1 MTPTD
6 GNPRLVHT
14 PEDFDNSYDGTPPWD
29 IGEPQPVFVAL
40 AKAGHLRGRV
50 LDAGCG
56 TGEHAI
62 MAAKLGHDTTGVDIS
77 PKAIR
82 IAERKAS
89 EHATAVRF
97 QVGSAL
103 RLGELGGSF
112 DTVLDSGLFHCFDD
126 RDRAAYVE
134 SLKTV
139 TAPGSRCFLA
149 CFSDRQ
155 PGVWGPRRVSQA
167 EIHQSFADGWHVDS
181 IEPAQFQILRNP
193 QVAEAKLLIPATF
206 GGAGHL

>member
-1 MTPTD
+1 MPPTED
-6 GNPRLVHT
+6 NPRPIHT

-29 IGEPQPVFVAL
+29 IGQPQPFFAAL
-40 AKAGHLRGRV
+40 AKAGEVRGRV

-62 MAAKLGHDTTGVDIS
+62 MAAQLGLDTTGIDAS

-82 IAERKAS
+82 IAERKAL
-89 EHATAVRF
+89 EHGVSVDFR
-97 QVGSAL
+97 VWNAL
-103 RLGELGGSF
+103 RLGELDGPF

-126 RDRAAYVE
+126 HDRAAYVE
-134 SLKTV
+134 SLKAA
-139 TAPGSRCFLA
+139 TAPGSRCLLA

-167 EIHQSFADGWHVDS
+167 EIRESFAEGWRVDS
-181 IEPAQFQILRNP
+181 IEPAQFQILHDP
-193 QVAEAKLLIPATF
+193 PTAEAWLVGVTRL
-206 GGAGHL
+206 

>member
-1 MTPTD
+1 MTPTE
-6 GNPRLVHT
+6 GNQRVIHT
-14 PEDFDNSYDGTPPWD
+14 PEEFDNSYDGTPPWD
-29 IGEPQPVFVAL
+29 IGQPQPFFVAL
-40 AKAGHLRGRV
+40 AKAGELLGRV

-62 MAAKLGHDTTGVDIS
+62 MAAKLGHDSTGVDLS

-82 IAERKAS
+82 IAERKAG
-89 EHATAVRF
+89 EHGVTVHFR
-97 QVGSAL
+97 VWDVL
-103 RLGELGGSF
+103 HLGELGGPF

-126 RDRAAYVE
+126 RDRVAYVE
-134 SLKTV
+134 SLIGA

-167 EIHQSFADGWHVDS
+167 EIRQSFADGWRVDS
-181 IEPAQFQILRNP
+181 IEPAQFQLMRDP
-193 QVAEAKLLIPATF
+193 AVAEAWLVRVTRL
-206 GGAGHL
+206 

>member
-1 MTPTD
+1 MQPTE
-6 GNPRLVHT
+6 GNPRPVHT
-14 PEDFDNSYDGTPPWD
+14 PQDFDDSYDGTPPWD
-29 IGEPQPVFVAL
+29 IGQPQPLFVAL
-40 AKAGHLRGRV
+40 AKVGELHGRV

-62 MAAKLGHDTTGVDIS
+62 MAAKLGLDTTGIDIS

-82 IAERKAS
+82 IAEQKAG
-89 EHATAVRF
+89 EQAAAVHFR
-97 QVGSAL
+97 VWSAL
-103 RLGELGGSF
+103 RLSELGETF

-126 RDRAAYVE
+126 QDRAAYVA
-134 SLKTV
+134 SLKAV

-167 EIHQSFADGWHVDS
+167 EIRESFAGGWRVDS
-181 IEPAQFQILRNP
+181 IEPAQFQILHDP
-193 QVAEAKLLIPATF
+193 PVAEAWLVRLTRV
-206 GGAGHL
+206 